1 MIERTRQITQNYKS
15 VTPVI
20 IANPKTKLLQQQQ
33 KIAQIAFENP
43 LQGYDAISARYD
55 EIMGRKKDDLKRK
68 RAFVELKEVTRNIQ
82 SKIET
87 LPQKIPLLSVD
98 SQTNIQQDSLVKL
111 QILAEKR
118 KQLQLQSKMRNY
130 ASEVGKV
137 NKKLVNKY
145 LVPLNPRVYMA
156 PR

>member
-68 RAFVELKEVTRNIQ
+68 RAFVELKEVTRNI
-82 SKIET
+82 
-87 LPQKIPLLSVD
+87 
-98 SQTNIQQDSLVKL
+98 
-111 QILAEKR
+111 
-118 KQLQLQSKMRNY
+118 
-130 ASEVGKV
+130 
-137 NKKLVNKY
+137 
-145 LVPLNPRVYMA
+145 
-156 PR
+156 